1 MLFSITMTFC
11 PLNPNAK
18 YVGSKTNTTG
28 AGDRQA
34 ARDHD
39 VHVCV
44 SVLQITHQP
53 WNLHSGTPGVFLVT
67 LPEHI
72 LLSSQ
77 CNSSSSAHYFCSCAI
92 SAGSLP
98 TAALP
103 LVNAGGRTPC
113 WLSIMAHLSD
123 SCASSVPPDLSVLS
137 TSGTSGCHFQEVG
150 ASFQVMGILLNM
162 LFRDSSPWLKR
173 ICHNCD

>member
-1 MLFSITMTFC
+1 MTFC

-18 YVGSKTNTTG
+18 YVGNQTNTTG

-39 VHVCV
+39 VHVRV
-44 SVLQITHQP
+44 SVLQITYQL

-67 LPEHI
+67 LLEHI

-77 CNSSSSAHYFCSCAI
+77 CNSSSSVHYFCSCAI
-92 SAGSLP
+92 LAGSLP

-103 LVNAGGRTPC
+103 LVRAGGRTPC
-113 WLSIMAHLSD
+113 WLSVMAHLSD
-123 SCASSVPPDLSVLS
+123 SCASSVSPDLSVLS
-137 TSGTSGCHFQEVG
+137 TSGTSGCQFSRGGCQFPSHWD
-150 ASFQVMGILLNM
+150 AS
-162 LFRDSSPWLKR
+162 
-173 ICHNCD
+173 

>member
-1 MLFSITMTFC
+1 MTFC

-18 YVGSKTNTTG
+18 YVGSQTNTTG

-39 VHVCV
+39 VHVRV
-44 SVLQITHQP
+44 SVLQITYQL

-77 CNSSSSAHYFCSCAI
+77 CNSSSSVHYFCSCAI
-92 SAGSLP
+92 LAGSLP

-103 LVNAGGRTPC
+103 LVCAGGRTPC
-113 WLSIMAHLSD
+113 WLSVMAHLSD

-137 TSGTSGCHFQEVG
+137 TSGTSGCQFSRGGCQFPSHG
-150 ASFQVMGILLNM
+150 DAS
-162 LFRDSSPWLKR
+162 
-173 ICHNCD
+173 

>member
-1 MLFSITMTFC
+1 MTFC

-18 YVGSKTNTTG
+18 YVGSQTNTTG

-39 VHVCV
+39 VHVRV
-44 SVLQITHQP
+44 SVLQITYQL

-67 LPEHI
+67 LLEHI

-77 CNSSSSAHYFCSCAI
+77 CNSSSSVHYFCSCAI
-92 SAGSLP
+92 LAGSLP

-103 LVNAGGRTPC
+103 LVRAGGRTPC
-113 WLSIMAHLSD
+113 WLSVMAHLSD
-123 SCASSVPPDLSVLS
+123 SCASSVSPDLSVLS
-137 TSGTSGCHFQEVG
+137 TSGTSGCQFSRGGCQFPSHWD
-150 ASFQVMGILLNM
+150 AS
-162 LFRDSSPWLKR
+162 
-173 ICHNCD
+173 

>member
-1 MLFSITMTFC
+1 MTFC

-18 YVGSKTNTTG
+18 YVGSQTNTTG

-39 VHVCV
+39 VHVRV

-77 CNSSSSAHYFCSCAI
+77 CNSSSSVHYFCSCAI
-92 SAGSLP
+92 LAGSLP

-103 LVNAGGRTPC
+103 LVCAGGRTPC
-113 WLSIMAHLSD
+113 WLSVMAHLSD
-123 SCASSVPPDLSVLS
+123 SCASPVPPHLSVLS
-137 TSGTSGCHFQEVG
+137 TSGTSGCQFSRGGCQFPSHWD
-150 ASFQVMGILLNM
+150 AS
-162 LFRDSSPWLKR
+162 
-173 ICHNCD
+173 